1 MTLSLEQL
9 SSRMRRGE
17 DIPLRETAQVVLAL
31 SVPSILQQM
40 VVTAMEYID
49 AAMVGHIGAEATA
62 AIGIVSSS
70 TWLLHGI
77 LVGLY
82 TAFSIQIAQYLGAD
96 RQADAGILVA
106 VIDRCKLAG
115 ATSVAVAA
123 TAAP

>member
-31 SVPSILQQM
+31 SIPSILQQM

-82 TAFSIQIAQYLGAD
+82 TAFSI
-96 RQADAGILVA
+96 
-106 VIDRCKLAG
+106 
-115 ATSVAVAA
+115 
-123 TAAP
+123 

>member
-31 SVPSILQQM
+31 SIPSILQQM

-77 LVGLY
+77 LVGPINGMNDERKVLFPIHRDHINQNLNLKQNSGY
-82 TAFSIQIAQYLGAD
+82 
-96 RQADAGILVA
+96 
-106 VIDRCKLAG
+106 
-115 ATSVAVAA
+115 
-123 TAAP
+123 